1 MQQQHSVIRAIEAL
15 IQAPSNP
22 DEYSVWAQQ
31 TQTLDFLRENAEHD
45 SVVLTLSVGQI
56 FAHSVFVPIGLVSPP
71 NWEDLLKWDANAY
84 SSWSM
89 MTSGDWV
96 GLAGPLHHSGSKTIE
111 SGEQFVFARNF
122 EGVPQRA
129 SYIEI
134 LQRLIHI
141 FGLHYLEERDAWC
154 RLNKHGDLEDVFRVV
169 KIKEPNSDHE
179 GRLVIGDRAV
189 LAQYANLT
197 NAHLVRMFDLTCI
210 PPGRSP
216 HWGDT
221 DEKTLTHGL
230 EISYRFG
237 VVGGGSTYTRGAQ
250 IIPYQLSSEEMR
262 RTIWGENE
270 TKKYATFIAF
280 DRKNQCIAEISC
292 APGATDNYFIKSDK
306 PWEVSPAFFRPE
318 VLLKCKAD
326 YEKYDLQ
333 HRSIGCRGAWSLK
346 TFDINAEGQV
356 HTYLVYL
363 RTLPYEEQLH
373 WLQHNEEPKGPIS
386 ARAHRT
392 DILGE
397 WDEDYD
403 PLLTLKHQLERLA
416 QAKVDWWTPRS
427 MDVARR
433 AHYPVTTSPDE
444 WANEL
449 LNLDQYLVEGFQE
462 KALRA
467 RAARSGPT
475 PSVQT
480 RSLGLLEACLVG
492 SGFEPDHAKEIVA
505 PLRDLHSLRN
515 TTKGHAV
522 GEGAAKVRRDLIK
535 TYGSL
540 REHYID
546 LVTRCDEAMQAV
558 TEGLKTST

>member
-1 MQQQHSVIRAIEAL
+1 MQQQHSVIKAIEAL
-15 IQAPSNP
+15 IKVPSEP
-22 DEYSVWAQQ
+22 GEYSVWAQQ
-31 TQTLDFLRENAEHD
+31 AETLDFLQANAEHD
-45 SVVLTLSVGQI
+45 SVVLALSVGQI
-56 FAHSVFVPIGLVSPP
+56 FIHSVLVPIGSVSPP
-71 NWEDLLKWDANAY
+71 KWEDLLKWDANAY

-89 MTSGDWV
+89 MTSGDGV
-96 GLAGPLHHSGSKTIE
+96 GLADPLHHCGSETIE

-141 FGLHYLEERDAWC
+141 FGLHYLEEREAWC
-154 RLNKHGDLEDVFRVV
+154 RLNRHGDLEDVFRVV
-169 KIKEPNSDHE
+169 KIKEPGSDRE
-179 GRLVIGDRAV
+179 GRLVVGDRAV
-189 LAQYANLT
+189 LAQYATLT
-197 NAHLVRMFDLTCI
+197 DAHLVRMFDLTCM
-210 PPGRSP
+210 PPGRSD
-216 HWGDT
+216 HWADI
-221 DEKTLTHGL
+221 DEKTFTHGL

-237 VVGGGSTYTRGAQ
+237 VAGGGATYARGAQ
-250 IIPYQLSSEEMR
+250 IIPYRLSAEEMQR
-262 RTIWGENE
+262 AIWGETE
-270 TKKYATFIAF
+270 TKKYATYVAL
-280 DRKNQCIAEISC
+280 DRKNQRVAEISC
-292 APGATDNYFIKSDK
+292 APGATDNYFTKSDK

-318 VLLKCKAD
+318 VLLKYKAD

-373 WLQHNEEPKGPIS
+373 WLQHNEAPKGPIS

-403 PLLTLKHQLERLA
+403 PLLSLKHRLEKLA
-416 QAKVDWWTPRS
+416 SAKVDWWTPRS
-427 MDVARR
+427 KDVARR
-433 AHYPVTTSPDE
+433 VHYPVTTSPDE
-444 WANEL
+444 WATEL
-449 LNLDQYLVEGFQE
+449 LNLDQYLVEGFRE

-467 RAARSGPT
+467 RATQCGQT
-475 PSVQT
+475 PDVRA

-492 SGFEPDHAKEIVA
+492 SGFDPGHATEIVA

-515 TTKGHAV
+515 ITKGHAS
-522 GEGAAKVRRDLIK
+522 GDGAKTQRRELIK
-535 TYGSL
+535 AHGSL
-540 REHYID
+540 REHYMA
-546 LVTRCDEAMQAV
+546 LVARCDEAMQTV
-558 TEGLKTST
+558 TEGLKTPR